1 VTEPLPRA
9 AKGDRPTFFDDPA
22 VDALVTM
29 VLELARE
36 QWVLRHRLAVLEDY
50 VERKDGSL
58 GAVERHTLPAEAT
71 AALDAQRTE
80 FVARLFRAVER

>member
-1 VTEPLPRA
+1 MSEPLPRA

-36 QWVLRHRLAVLEDY
+36 QWVLRHRLAVIEDY
-50 VERKDGSL
+50 VERRDGSL
-58 GAVERHTLPAEAT
+58 GAVESHALPPEAT
-71 AALDAQRTE
+71 AALDAQRAE